1 MVEFIGPEDRVI
13 RSPIQIVDTKVTDK
27 VTDQVNDQVN
37 VSISNMSNKVLK
49 ILFKTP
55 SITVTELSERLSLS
69 RKSVAQK
76 IKELKDHGYIE
87 RVGSSRKD
95 YWKITKH

>member
-55 SITVTELSERLSLS
+55 SITVTEL
-69 RKSVAQK
+69 
-76 IKELKDHGYIE
+76 
-87 RVGSSRKD
+87 
-95 YWKITKH
+95 